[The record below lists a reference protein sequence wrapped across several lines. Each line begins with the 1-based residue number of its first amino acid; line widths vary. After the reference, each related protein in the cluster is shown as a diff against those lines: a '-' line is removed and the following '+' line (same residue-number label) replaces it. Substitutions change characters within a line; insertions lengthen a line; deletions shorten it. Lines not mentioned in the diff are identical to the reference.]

1 MPKKYGVKEKD
12 LVVSHVVNLVL
23 TGKLRSGDRVDRNEI
38 AQELGLSRVPIQEA
52 VVQLEHD
59 GILSTPYHRGAYV
72 ERFDESVVREHHEL
86 YGMLSGLA
94 SARAAVDGLPR
105 ILDQLTVMIA
115 AMRGSRDARNFQE
128 TAGQFRWVINEE
140 YAGPRLQ
147 AAIRASQTFI
157 PRAFWLSYLHNH
169 DQMLPFYETETAAIQ
184 RADPDGARTACI
196 ERSEAMA
203 WIMLGELV
211 RRCVFKPAGA
221 ACPATSSSGAAS
233 VPFSLS

>member
-1 MPKKYGVKEKD
+1 MPKKYGIKEKD

-59 GILSTPYHRGAYV
+59 GILSTQYHRGAYV
-72 ERFDESVVREHHEL
+72 ERFDEAVVREHHEL
-86 YGMLSGLA
+86 YGLLSGIA
-94 SARAAVDGLPR
+94 SARAAIDGLPR
-105 ILDQLTVMIA
+105 VLDTLGALIDVMRSSKES
-115 AMRGSRDARNFQE
+115 RGFQE
-128 TAGQFRWVINEE
+128 TTSQYRRVLSDE

-157 PRAFWLSYLHNH
+157 PRAFWVNYLNNH
-169 DQMLPFYETETAAIQ
+169 DDMLPFYEAETAAIH
-184 RADPDGARTACI
+184 RRDPDGARAACV

-203 WIMLGELV
+203 RIMLAELV
-211 RRCVFKPAGA
+211 RRGVLRP
-221 ACPATSSSGAAS
+221 SGAPLHSTVA
-233 VPFSLS
+233 F

>member
-38 AQELGLSRVPIQEA
+38 ANDLGLSRVPIQEA

-59 GILSTPYHRGAYV
+59 GILSTQYHRGAYV

-86 YGMLSGLA
+86 YGLLSGIA
-94 SARAAVDGLPR
+94 SARAAAAGLPR
-105 ILDQLTVMIA
+105 ILDRLGALID
-115 AMRGSRDARNFQE
+115 AMRSSKESRAFQE
-128 TAGQFRWVINEE
+128 TAWKFRKVINDE

-157 PRAFWLSYLHNH
+157 PRGFWLSYLNNH
-169 DQMLPFYETETAAIQ
+169 DELLPFFEAETAAIH
-184 RADPDGARTACI
+184 RRDPDGARAACA
-196 ERSEAMA
+196 ERSEVMA
-203 WIMLGELV
+203 RIMLGELV
-211 RRCVFKPAGA
+211 RRGVFRPGGA
-221 ACPATSSSGAAS
+221 AWPATSGSGAS
-233 VPFSLS
+233 VAF